1 MEILVSCLIILNGMS
16 CRYTAFHLSHMT
28 NNYND
33 CLQSAGVEALKS
45 CLRKNRCAT
54 RFTFIEPAALSL
66 YPYSRWA
73 MERLVGAGISCTCK
87 NRDMVRAESCMW
99 ILCSSVAPPKLLP

>member
-1 MEILVSCLIILNGMS
+1 MEILLSYLIILNVMS

-45 CLRKNRCAT
+45 CLRRNRCAT
-54 RFTFIEPAALSL
+54 HFTFMEPAALSL
-66 YPYSRWA
+66 NTCSRWA
-73 MERLVGAGISCTCK
+73 SRSHGAPSRGRHLMHMQK
-87 NRDMVRAESCMW
+87 
-99 ILCSSVAPPKLLP
+99 